1 MAQWALYVC
10 ACQFIRAAAAIMSPE
25 IGLWMHISLSPLELR
40 VSSASRE
47 RTNKVTMT
55 NIDGALS
62 LLPNRFMATCICPL
76 KNYRFRPIHHFFC
89 FCSTAHVPLLICVVS
104 SGNPGWSNT
113 YPMSNVDNYAIF
125 GWASLLGVMAV
136 VCCGGFDVLLPRK
149 GLNGPNPQFV
159 LPEFRG
165 LITLAAKT
173 VHI

>member
-1 MAQWALYVC
+1 MGSVCVSIYSGCGGHHGPRNWLMDAHQLIAIRIARVQRVQRENQQSDNDKHRWSPVTLAQSVYGDVYLSAQKL
-10 ACQFIRAAAAIMSPE
+10 
-25 IGLWMHISLSPLELR
+25 SLSTD
-40 VSSASRE
+40 SS
-47 RTNKVTMT
+47 
-55 NIDGALS
+55 
-62 LLPNRFMATCICPL
+62 F
-76 KNYRFRPIHHFFC
+76 FFC
-89 FCSTAHVPLLICVVS
+89 FCSTTHVRLLICVVS